1 MASAFS
7 MSGLRVY
14 INPEN
19 SLPGEQG
26 TFYSRRADGPYYC
39 WRYEAGQWS
48 GSRVHPHDPVA
59 KALSMARWKAVP
71 ASLQTKLD
79 EHYME

>member
-1 MASAFS
+1 

-19 SLPGEQG
+19 TSSGEQG

-39 WRYEAGQWS
+39 WRYEAKQGQWC

-59 KALSMARWKAVP
+59 KALCMARWKAVP
-71 ASLQTKLD
+71 AELQTRLG